1 MSTPLINPR
10 YFKTVF
16 SVLALALVSTTLCA
30 QAHAMPWKDDGL
42 CGSTLPKFES
52 AEVQACQTEAYC
64 SSIDP
69 QTRVCACSDQSE
81 KVQLTVE
88 YRGKLVKTWA
98 TDVTP
103 VSFGPDALR
112 IDEFGLNQKG
122 EKQALFAVM
131 QGQSNGMAIQS
142 WSIWS
147 IANGQVSDPVPA
159 EDYGLISFATRPK
172 GSQRCQLLVSN
183 WRPGPRGGLFAV
195 GRWHDVHE
203 GQFAPGKERPA
214 MTRRYLYRFE
224 KQRDEHRRTELPL
237 RWYAHPDAHPV
248 P

>member
-1 MSTPLINPR
+1 MTPR
-10 YFKTVF
+10 YVKTV
-16 SVLALALVSTTLCA
+16 SPVLALALVSTTLCA
-30 QAHAMPWKDDGL
+30 QAPAASWRDDVL
-42 CGSTLPKFES
+42 CGSKLPAFES
-52 AEVQACQTEAYC
+52 TEVRQCHAEAYC

-69 QTRVCACSDQSE
+69 QTRVCACPDQTE

-88 YRGKLVKTWA
+88 YRGKVVKTWA

-103 VSFGPDALR
+103 VSFGPKALR

-122 EKQALFAVM
+122 DKQALFSVM
-131 QGQSNGMAIQS
+131 QGQSNGMAAQS

-147 IANGQVSDPVPA
+147 IANGQVSDPVQA

-195 GRWHDVHE
+195 GRWHDVRE
-203 GQFAPGKERPA
+203 GQFVPGKERPA
-214 MTRRYLYRFE
+214 ITRRYLYRFE
-224 KQRDEHRRTELPL
+224 KQRDESRLTELPL